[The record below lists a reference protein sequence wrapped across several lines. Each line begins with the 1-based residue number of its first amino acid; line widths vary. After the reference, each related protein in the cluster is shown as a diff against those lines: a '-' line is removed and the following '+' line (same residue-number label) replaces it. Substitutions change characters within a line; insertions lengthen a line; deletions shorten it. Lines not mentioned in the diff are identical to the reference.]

1 MKPQLTNAAL
11 VLVSLAVSL
20 LLAELAV
27 RLFLDPVDY
36 LNPTLVTDQFLNHRI
51 APHTGGHDA
60 WGFRNREV
68 PDKADIVCIGD
79 SMTYGYGARAR
90 ESWPAV
96 LAAMRGERIY
106 NMALGGY
113 GPIQYLYL
121 MRTGATQLHPRI
133 VIVAL
138 NLENDLLDAYN
149 MVYSHTRWSI
159 YRTSDF
165 PDVPPPT
172 ISPRDSGKFL
182 GGVRH
187 WLATRSVLYMSIT
200 QLPFFDFVR
209 VKESSGYPDVDT
221 RISYHDANHNV
232 AFYLDSR
239 IRPVDLTDPRARAG
253 WDITK
258 RTLLEIHTDAERD
271 AIRLIVAI
279 VPTKER
285 VYGDLLERAG
295 YLAPDSAV
303 RGKEVLAKA
312 LRDEDVTRA
321 AIVGFLRQQHIEDI
335 DLLPA
340 LSSEVTARDAY
351 PLTDPHPSR
360 IGYRAMAASI
370 DHYLG
375 KAH

>member
-1 MKPQLTNAAL
+1 LKPVLTNVVL

-20 LLAELAV
+20 LLAELVA

-36 LNPTLVTDQFLNHRI
+36 LNPTLVADEFLNHRI
-51 APHTGGHDA
+51 APRTGGHDA

-68 PDKADIVCIGD
+68 PATADIVCIGD

-96 LAAMRGERIY
+96 LATMRGERIY

-121 MRTGATQLHPRI
+121 MRTDAPQLHPKI

-149 MVYSHTRWSI
+149 MVYSHKSWST
-159 YRTSDF
+159 YRTSEF
-165 PDVPPPT
+165 ADVPPPA
-172 ISPRDSGKFL
+172 IAPRHSGKFL
-182 GGVRH
+182 GGLRD
-187 WLATRSVLYMSIT
+187 WLATKSVLYMSIT
-200 QLPFFDFVR
+200 QLPVFDFVR
-209 VKESSGYPDVDT
+209 VRESGYLNVDT
-221 RISYHDANHNV
+221 RIAFHDTSHNV
-232 AFYLDSR
+232 LFYLNSH
-239 IRPVDLTDPRARAG
+239 IRPVDLTDPQVKAG
-253 WDITK
+253 WEITK
-258 RTLLEIHTDAERD
+258 RALLEIHNDAERKG
-271 AIRLIVAI
+271 IRLIVAI

-285 VYGDLLERAG
+285 VYRDLVERAG

-303 RGKEVLAKA
+303 KGKEVLAKA

-321 AIVGFLRQQHIEDI
+321 AIIGFLQEQRIEVV

-340 LSSEVTARDAY
+340 LTSEVTARDAY
-351 PLTDPHPSR
+351 PLTDPHPTR

-375 KAH
+375 DAH